1 MKEIM
6 DIISAFDEANSAGK
20 QTALATVVHVEGSS
34 YRREGARMLIA
45 EDGQITGAISGG
57 CLEGDALRKALF
69 VMQEKKAK
77 LVVYD
82 TSNED
87 DVEVGFQLGCNGII
101 QVLIE
106 PISNDKSNNPIS
118 ILKEALSTRHYAIV
132 ATVFSLNRNSPQ
144 VGTCL
149 LLKENGTIVKTIR
162 DDRLV
167 DIVAGDAKTGL
178 MQRESSI
185 KNYVYEESELTAF
198 INLIK
203 PQITL
208 VVVGAGNDAM
218 PVVKIAELLGWKAM
232 VVDGRSNYANT
243 KRFSSGCQ
251 VIVSKPEKIFSQ
263 INIDDQTVFVLMT
276 HNYNYDL
283 AMLREL
289 IIRNVRYIGV
299 LGSGAKMKR
308 MIEELKDQKLDM
320 DKELPKIFGPVGLDV
335 GAETPEEIALSIL
348 VEIQTVLKGG
358 TGKHLR
364 HHDLPVN
371 THSKEELKEIIRK

>member
-6 DIISAFDEANSAGK
+6 DIISAFDKAHSAGR

-106 PISNDKSNNPIS
+106 PIINDKPDNPIS
-118 ILKEALSTRHYAIV
+118 ILKEALTARHYAIV
-132 ATVFSLNRNSPQ
+132 ATVFSLNKNNPQ

-149 LLKENGTIVKTIR
+149 LLKEDGTIVKTIN
-162 DDRLV
+162 DSFVTLV
-167 DIVAGDAKTGL
+167 LDDAKSALT
-178 MQRESSI
+178 QRESSV
-185 KNYVYEESELTAF
+185 KNYVYEERELRAF

-208 VVVGAGNDAM
+208 VIVGAGNDAM
-218 PVVKIAELLGWKAM
+218 PVVKIAELLGWKVM

-251 VIVSKPEKIFSQ
+251 VIVSKPEKIFSE

-299 LGSGAKMKR
+299 LGSGGKVKR
-308 MIEELKDQKLDM
+308 MIEELKEQNLNI

-335 GAETPEEIALSIL
+335 GAETPEEIALSIMA
-348 VEIQTVLKGG
+348 EIQTVLYDG

-364 HHDLPVN
+364 HQDFSAHPHRN
-371 THSKEELKEIIRK
+371 GELKK

>member
-6 DIISAFDEANSAGK
+6 DIISAFDEAHSAGK
-20 QTALATVVHVEGSS
+20 QTALATVVNVEGSS

-87 DVEVGFQLGCNGII
+87 DVEVGFQLGCNRII

-106 PISNDKSNNPIS
+106 PINNDKPNNPIS
-118 ILKEALSTRHYAIV
+118 ILKEALTTRHYAIV

-149 LLKENGTIVKTIR
+149 LLKEDGTIVKAIS
-162 DDRLV
+162 DDGLV
-167 DIVAGDAKTGL
+167 DLVVNDAKTGL
-178 MQRESSI
+178 KQRESSI
-185 KNYVYEESELTAF
+185 KNYIYEERELTAF
-198 INLIK
+198 VNLIK

-218 PVVKIAELLGWKAM
+218 PVVKIAELLGWKVM

-251 VIVSKPEKIFSQ
+251 VIVSKPEKIFSE

-299 LGSGAKMKR
+299 LGSGGKMKR
-308 MIEELKDQKLDM
+308 MIEELKEQNLNM
-320 DKELPKIFGPVGLDV
+320 DNELPKIFGPVGLDV
-335 GAETPEEIALSIL
+335 GAETPEEIALSIMA
-348 VEIQTVLKGG
+348 EIQTVLYSG

-364 HHDLPVN
+364 HQDFPVN
-371 THSKEELKEIIRK
+371 PNSKEELKEIIRK

>member
-6 DIISAFDEANSAGK
+6 DIISAFDKAQSEGK

-34 YRREGARMLIA
+34 YRKEGARMLIA
-45 EDGQITGAISGG
+45 EDGELTGAISGG

-106 PISNDKSNNPIS
+106 PINTDEPSHPIS
-118 ILKEALSTRHYAIV
+118 ILKEALTTRHYAMV
-132 ATVFSLNRNSPQ
+132 VTVFSLNRNISQ

-149 LLKENGTIVKTIR
+149 LLKEDGTIIKTIS
-162 DDRLV
+162 DESLV
-167 DIVAGDAKTGL
+167 NIVINDVRTGL
-178 MQRESSI
+178 AQKESSI
-185 KNYVYEESELTAF
+185 KNYIFQEGELTAF

-208 VVVGAGNDAM
+208 VIVGAGNDAM
-218 PVVKIAELLGWKAM
+218 PLVKIGELLGWKVL
-232 VVDGRSNYANT
+232 VVDGRPNYANT

-251 VIVSKPEKIFSQ
+251 VIVSKPEQIFSE
-263 INIDDQTVFVLMT
+263 IDIDDQTVFVLMT

-289 IIRNVRYIGV
+289 IMRNVRYIGV
-299 LGSGAKMKR
+299 LGSRGKMAR
-308 MIEELKDQKLDM
+308 MIDEIKNEGLEI
-320 DKELPKIFGPVGLDV
+320 DKEMHKIFGPVGLDV
-335 GAETPEEIALSIL
+335 GAETPEEIALSIIA
-348 VEIQTVLKGG
+348 EIQTVLHGG
-358 TGKHLR
+358 TGQHLR
-364 HHDLPVN
+364 QQKLPN
-371 THSKEELKEIIRK
+371 PQSMEEIKETIRK